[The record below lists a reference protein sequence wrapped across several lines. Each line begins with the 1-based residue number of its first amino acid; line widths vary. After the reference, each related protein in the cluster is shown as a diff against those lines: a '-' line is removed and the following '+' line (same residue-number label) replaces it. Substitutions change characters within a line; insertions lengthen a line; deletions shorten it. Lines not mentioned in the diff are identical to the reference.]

1 MTTTNNK
8 KMLRKTTSVQD
19 QPQLNSL
26 LRLGHQVSKLKIDL
40 QDSDNKALDLAKN
53 RIVESPNTN
62 TKFKKSVAKK
72 VEFTSKEKIFNQ
84 LTSLD
89 LSFDPHERP
98 TSSKKGVGYGGCQRD
113 PEPNLKDF
121 HQPFH
126 GEPVPML
133 DDDKTV
139 RESVLKNLEKA
150 DNFITDYNRIQY
162 NFEF

>member
-40 QDSDNKALDLAKN
+40 QDSENKALDLAKN

-62 TKFKKSVAKK
+62 TKFKKSIAKK
-72 VEFTSKEKIFNQ
+72 VEFKSKEKIFNQ

-98 TSSKKGVGYGGCQRD
+98 SSSKKSYGGGLRD
-113 PEPNLKDF
+113 PEPNLRDF

-139 RESVLKNLEKA
+139 RESVLKNLDKV